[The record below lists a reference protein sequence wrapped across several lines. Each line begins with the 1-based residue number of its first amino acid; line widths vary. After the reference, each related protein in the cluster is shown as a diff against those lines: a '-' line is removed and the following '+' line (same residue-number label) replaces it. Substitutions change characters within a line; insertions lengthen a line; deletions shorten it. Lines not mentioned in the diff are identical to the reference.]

1 MTNNRTILI
10 TGVTG
15 NQGGAVAQALQ
26 GTGFHLR
33 GLTRKPDSERAAAL
47 ARQGVDIV
55 KGDLDDEATL
65 RRALAGAWGVFGVQN
80 AGEAGVEREEA
91 QGKRL
96 ATLAREAGVE
106 HYVYT
111 SVGSAHKRTGVPHFD
126 NKWRIEETVRGLRF
140 PSHVI
145 LRPVF
150 FMENLLAPFS
160 LQGSTL
166 AWALG
171 QGTKLQMIAV
181 DDIGWFGARAFTDAA
196 ALNRREIDLAGDVRT
211 MPEAAEILTEAL
223 GRPIAF
229 AQTPIE
235 QVRQYSK
242 DMALMLR
249 MVRARRLQRRHRW
262 PGTRVRP
269 RAHEAPRLGTPPRA
283 TKWALNDSRRARMK
297 AVRLLEYG
305 GQLVFNDVPTPTIA
319 RDEILVKIK
328 STAVNHLDLVE
339 ASGTARQILPID
351 LPWIPGHEFS
361 GVVEQIGSD
370 VAACAPGDAVF
381 GTTTGMGAYAEYL
394 AVKAAAIARKPS
406 NLSFEEAASVPVASQ
421 TAWQGIFT
429 HGHLEKGQTILIH
442 GGAGAVGAYAV
453 QLASHAGATVIA
465 TASGD
470 DEAYLKSIGASRVID
485 YREAQFEKVLREKV
499 DVVFDL
505 IGGDTQK
512 RSFLV
517 LKEGGHLVSATQPVS
532 QEETAR
538 HRVSGVMMRL
548 APSGDV
554 LGRIARLLEEG
565 TIRPDVAT
573 VYALQD
579 AAQAWKDIAGNL
591 PGVHGMSPSGPG
603 AARRRSHGKIVLRV
617 A

>member
-1 MTNNRTILI
+1 
-10 TGVTG
+10 
-15 NQGGAVAQALQ
+15 
-26 GTGFHLR
+26 
-33 GLTRKPDSERAAAL
+33 
-47 ARQGVDIV
+47 
-55 KGDLDDEATL
+55 
-65 RRALAGAWGVFGVQN
+65 
-80 AGEAGVEREEA
+80 
-91 QGKRL
+91 
-96 ATLAREAGVE
+96 
-106 HYVYT
+106 
-111 SVGSAHKRTGVPHFD
+111 
-126 NKWRIEETVRGLRF
+126 
-140 PSHVI
+140 
-145 LRPVF
+145 
-150 FMENLLAPFS
+150 
-160 LQGSTL
+160 
-166 AWALG
+166 
-171 QGTKLQMIAV
+171 
-181 DDIGWFGARAFTDAA
+181 
-196 ALNRREIDLAGDVRT
+196 
-211 MPEAAEILTEAL
+211 
-223 GRPIAF
+223 
-229 AQTPIE
+229 
-235 QVRQYSK
+235 
-242 DMALMLR
+242 
-249 MVRARRLQRRHRW
+249 
-262 PGTRVRP
+262 
-269 RAHEAPRLGTPPRA
+269 
-283 TKWALNDSRRARMK
+283 MK
-297 AVRLLEYG
+297 AVRVLEYG
-305 GQLVFNDVPTPTIA
+305 GQLVFNEVPTPTIA

-370 VAACAPGDAVF
+370 VAACAPGDAVI
-381 GTTTGMGAYAEYL
+381 GTSGMGAYAEYL
-394 AVKAAAIARKPS
+394 AVKPAAIARKPS

-470 DEAYLKSIGASRVID
+470 DEAYLNSIGASRVID

-517 LKEGGHLVSATQPVS
+517 LKEGGHLVAATQPVS

-538 HRVSGVMMRL
+538 HRVSGAMMRL
-548 APSGDV
+548 APSADG

-591 PGVHGMSPSGPG
+591 PPSGPG
-603 AARRRSHGKIVLRV
+603 ATRRRSHGKIVLRV